1 MSQGKSRCGLKKNAQ
16 RESCELSFIWGK
28 MRTIGW
34 ETTFQVALRNCSKEV
49 GGKVSVIYGF
59 SEGGGRVRA
68 VKHTFWQR
76 VAASHK
82 EQMSLLMILV
92 FF

>member
-1 MSQGKSRCGLKKNAQ
+1 
-16 RESCELSFIWGK
+16 
-28 MRTIGW
+28 MRTMAWDTASQI
-34 ETTFQVALRNCSKEV
+34 ALRNCSKEV
-49 GGKVSVIYGF
+49 AGEISMYVILEKG
-59 SEGGGRVRA
+59 VHA
-68 VKHTFWQR
+68 LKHMFWQK